1 MVSEVARDAAGET
14 LCNCPCSCGPLSRR
28 PIVFGESSVV
38 RPVAIVTPRI
48 RLTLQVPNTPVE
60 EEPSD
65 EGNISDIN
73 IDPEQEGYGAPDNI
87 EEYDAGYT
95 PPASD
100 SEDGYTDEETE
111 SPYVILLGSV
121 EEYPTE
127 LFIQFMQAKDAVV
140 FALEDLGFSERN
152 GPSEALSGEL
162 HRSLFVTIRLVQE
175 FWRIIDHIHT
185 R

>member
-48 RLTLQVPNTPVE
+48 RLTLQVTNTPVE

-87 EEYDAGYT
+87 EEYDAGIGLRRRIY
-95 PPASD
+95 
-100 SEDGYTDEETE
+100 TE

-127 LFIQFMQAKDAVV
+127 LFIHFMQAKDAVV

-162 HRSLFVTIRLVQE
+162 HRSLFATIRLVQE